1 MRLEALETLIPDTRI
16 PAAQIIAAAGGTPDE
31 VQGFRQL
38 FGMDSVAMADP
49 AHGAMGYLADLLGRL
64 TPFDPSQGP
73 VALFHAHSLPM
84 RADQRLTTAPK
95 VQAALSHLGA
105 DRVELIEVDQFNC
118 AGMFYAMASAERML
132 EAGQITE
139 ALIFAGDCLSDWPLA
154 ERYLPGCTLLGDGYA
169 LLRLSLRPGGIQI
182 SRIATRNYPDYAGG
196 LDGPAEEMARFNR
209 AQLQI
214 ITEALDQ
221 TGHDARRDALFPHNI
236 NGLCWRLF
244 SRMTGQP
251 KDRVHDG
258 LVREIGHCCN
268 ADPFLVLDRALKA
281 GTAVDGTILSIGMA
295 GFVGVAAIRNEAALA
310 QAA

>member
-64 TPFDPSQGP
+64 TPFDASQGP

-169 LLRLSLRPGGIQI
+169 LLRLSCAPVAYRSAGSPPATILIMPGALMARRRRWPGSTARNCRSSPRRWIRPAMMPD
-182 SRIATRNYPDYAGG
+182 ATRCFRITSTGCAGV
-196 LDGPAEEMARFNR
+196 
-209 AQLQI
+209 
-214 ITEALDQ
+214 
-221 TGHDARRDALFPHNI
+221 
-236 NGLCWRLF
+236 C
-244 SRMTGQP
+244 S
-251 KDRVHDG
+251 
-258 LVREIGHCCN
+258 
-268 ADPFLVLDRALKA
+268 A
-281 GTAVDGTILSIGMA
+281 G
-295 GFVGVAAIRNEAALA
+295 
-310 QAA
+310 